1 MKNTIKLFFK
11 SVIVGLGGISPGLSG
26 SVLMIIFGIYQDALE
41 ALGTLFKDFK
51 RKIKF
56 LLPMGAGIVVGLLLF
71 SKVLNFL
78 LTTFEMPT
86 RFTFLGLIAGTVPLF
101 YRQMTKNGFGKK
113 YIFFIVAAFVAG
125 TMLFTLNRTPFPQV
139 TDPNFLQ
146 KIGLGIAVAAS
157 AIIPGAD
164 SVVLLS
170 TLGLYEL
177 YLSVMASPLANLDI
191 LPLMAVGV
199 AIGGISVSFLMTQ
212 LFKHFYT
219 ATFSVIFG
227 VFLAMIPNIFN
238 ESCYLA
244 CDWQTAISL
253 VLLASGFLVS
263 LYMGKI
269 GNKQETN

>member
-1 MKNTIKLFFK
+1 MKLFLK
-11 SVIVGLGGISPGLSG
+11 SIIVGFGGIAPGLSG
-26 SVLMIIFGIYQDALE
+26 SVLMIIFGIYRDALE
-41 ALGTLFKDFK
+41 ALGTVFKDFK

-71 SKVLNFL
+71 SKILNFL

-113 YIFFIVAAFVAG
+113 YILFIVTAFVAG
-125 TMLFTLNRTPFPQV
+125 TMLFTLNRTTFPQI
-139 TDPNFLQ
+139 TDPNLLQ

-177 YLSVMASPLANLDI
+177 YLSVMASPLDNLSI
-191 LPLMAVGV
+191 LLPMLIGV
-199 AIGGISVSFLMTQ
+199 AAGGVGVSFLMTQ
-212 LFKHFYT
+212 LFRHFYT

-227 VFLAMIPNIFN
+227 VFIAMIPNMLN

-244 CDWQTAISL
+244 CDWKTAISL
-253 VLLASGFLVS
+253 VLLAGGFILS
-263 LYMGKI
+263 LYMGKM
-269 GNKQETN
+269 GDKQEND